1 MKIYAIN
8 KENDPKKGP
17 FSKKCCIITTKV
29 FIFVV
34 ILYRINYLLPIH
46 NLPTTR
52 YKADNININIIGSDG
67 ISENCGTSAADDP
80 VIFTNASDLALN
92 SVPEFFNTAK
102 ECPAPAKF
110 HGTKFNTLLN
120 CQTAVRP
127 KRVVTSFVIIP
138 ALFSTAIVTALP
150 ATQTKKDHPIKNRPV
165 AIKELFKLL

>member
-8 KENDPKKGP
+8 KKNDPKKGP

-80 VIFTNASDLALN
+80 VIFLSLI
-92 SVPEFFNTAK
+92 
-102 ECPAPAKF
+102 
-110 HGTKFNTLLN
+110 H
-120 CQTAVRP
+120 
-127 KRVVTSFVIIP
+127 I
-138 ALFSTAIVTALP
+138 
-150 ATQTKKDHPIKNRPV
+150 
-165 AIKELFKLL
+165 